1 MTDAQ
6 KAQGNP
12 KGVGGIRDRIRG
24 LEDGSITPPPTRDA
38 STVVLL
44 RDGRNG
50 LEAYLLRRASTMSF
64 GPGMHV
70 FPGGS
75 VDPDDAATE
84 IGWVG
89 PDPDQYA
96 TVLTADIPLAR
107 ALVCAA
113 VRETFEESGVLLAGG
128 GEDDIVDVSADE
140 WEDER
145 SALEGRQQ
153 SLASMLN
160 RRSLVLRADLLR
172 PWAHWITPVVESKR
186 FDTRFFV
193 AATPEG
199 QTPRLVGGEADRRLW
214 LRPQDALARHADGE
228 LGMLPPTA
236 FTLSELTEYATV
248 ADVLAAAA
256 ARDVKPVLPK
266 LILTGEQ
273 VEFVLPEGK
282 LLPPGPRGV
291 GSV

>member
-6 KAQGNP
+6 KAQSKP
-12 KGVGGIRDRIRG
+12 KGAGIRDRIRG

-44 RDGRNG
+44 RDGSNG
-50 LEAYLLRRASTMSF
+50 LEAYLLRRAATMSF

-89 PDPDQYA
+89 PDPESYA

-113 VRETFEESGVLLAGG
+113 VRETFEESGVLLAGRG
-128 GEDDIVDVSADE
+128 GDDIVDVSADE
-140 WEDER
+140 WEQER
-145 SALEGRQQ
+145 EALEGRQQ
-153 SLASMLN
+153 SLASMLE
-160 RRSLVLRADLLR
+160 RRSLMLRADLLR

-193 AATPEG
+193 AAVPEG
-199 QTPRLVGGEADRRLW
+199 QTPRHVGGEADRRLW

-266 LILTGEQ
+266 LILSGDQ
-273 VEFVLPEGK
+273 IEFVLPEGK